1 MPKSKSVA
9 LTTETGCMAKPYR
22 GKKKPYAMCG
32 YISGP
37 SDCDRYH
44 KHLKVTK
51 NNLERC
57 AQCLIDFPGV
67 IEMRGRG

>member
-9 LTTETGCMAKPYR
+9 LTTKAECIAKDYK
-22 GKKKPYAMCG
+22 GKKKPFAMCG

-51 NNLERC
+51 NNLERTK
-57 AQCLIDFPGV
+57 QCKLDFPGV